1 MKTSA
6 ILSKLLLYQDEIRV
20 VIQQFRRNFF
30 DDDKILEE
38 LVYCLCTPQTK
49 ALSALNA
56 VEKLFG
62 DRVLWGG
69 EVYMIESVLRS
80 SGVRFHRTKARHIVE
95 ALKVFDDVLAVVRSG
110 RSHAEIRRFLVNDVL
125 GMGMKEASHFLR
137 NIGFDG
143 LAILDR
149 HILRYMAAN
158 GIINKIEYPY
168 SYGRY
173 LDYERKFVN
182 HAEKIGLTPAELD
195 LLIWASATGRV
206 VK

>member
-6 ILSKLLLYQDEIRV
+6 VLSKLPLYRDEIRV
-20 VIQQFRRNFF
+20 VVQQFRRNFF
-30 DDDKILEE
+30 DDDRVLEE

-49 ALSALNA
+49 ALCALTA
-56 VEKLFG
+56 VEKLFDKG
-62 DRVLWGG
+62 ALWQG
-69 EVYMIESVLRS
+69 EISRIESVLRN
-80 SGVRFHRTKARHIVE
+80 SGVRFHRTKARHIVD
-95 ALKVFDDVLAVVRSG
+95 ALKMFGDVLAVVRSG
-110 RSHAEIRRFLVNDVL
+110 RSHVEIRRFLVDVVVGL
-125 GMGMKEASHFLR
+125 GMKEASHFLR

-158 GIINKIEYPY
+158 RIINKVDSPF
-168 SYGRY
+168 SPWRY
-173 LDYERKFVN
+173 LDYERKFVS

-206 VK
+206 LK

>member
-6 ILSKLLLYQDEIRV
+6 ILSKLPLYQDEIRV
-20 VIQQFRRNFF
+20 VVQQFRRNFF

-49 ALSALNA
+49 ALCALNA

-69 EVYMIESVLRS
+69 EVSMIESVLRS
-80 SGVRFHRTKARHIVE
+80 AGVRFHRTKARHIVD

-110 RSHAEIRRFLVNDVL
+110 RSHEEIRRFLVNDVL

>member
-1 MKTSA
+1 M
-6 ILSKLLLYQDEIRV
+6 
-20 VIQQFRRNFF
+20 
-30 DDDKILEE
+30 
-38 LVYCLCTPQTK
+38 
-49 ALSALNA
+49 
-56 VEKLFG
+56 
-62 DRVLWGG
+62 
-69 EVYMIESVLRS
+69 
-80 SGVRFHRTKARHIVE
+80 
-95 ALKVFDDVLAVVRSG
+95 
-110 RSHAEIRRFLVNDVL
+110 NDVL

-149 HILRYMAAN
+149 HILRYIAAN

>member
-1 MKTSA
+1 
-6 ILSKLLLYQDEIRV
+6 
-20 VIQQFRRNFF
+20 
-30 DDDKILEE
+30 
-38 LVYCLCTPQTK
+38 
-49 ALSALNA
+49 
-56 VEKLFG
+56 
-62 DRVLWGG
+62 
-69 EVYMIESVLRS
+69 MIESVLRS

-95 ALKVFDDVLAVVRSG
+95 ALKGFDDVLAVVRSG
-110 RSHAEIRRFLVNDVL
+110 RSHEEIRRFLVNDVL